1 MFAYCTKERFNEM
14 VETPNKKWKEKA
26 TELMQDELKECG
38 CWMWGD
44 VYRVKVEEKVYFTK
58 RYKNGEEHED
68 FEYED
73 CEGRLT
79 FYCDDYD
86 EALECVKE
94 DYIKE

>member
-1 MFAYCTKERFNEM
+1 M

-38 CWMWGD
+38 CWMWGN

-58 RYKNGEEHED
+58 RYANGEEHED

-73 CEGRLT
+73 CEWERPL
-79 FYCDDYD
+79 YCDDYD
-86 EALECVKE
+86 EALEFVKE

>member
-1 MFAYCTKERFNEM
+1 M

-38 CWMWGD
+38 CWMWGN

-73 CEGRLT
+73 CECGQT

-86 EALECVKE
+86 EALECVKK